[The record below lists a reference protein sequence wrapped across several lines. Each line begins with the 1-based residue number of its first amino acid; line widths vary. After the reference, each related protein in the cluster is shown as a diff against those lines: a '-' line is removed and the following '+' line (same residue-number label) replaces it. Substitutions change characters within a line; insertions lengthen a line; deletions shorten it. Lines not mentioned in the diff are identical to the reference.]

1 MQPAAAEEANSGK
14 QAQVEEASPVS
25 QQHSQHNLS
34 PIPYRAAQN
43 PLWGNMQPYVS
54 IPAMPP
60 MPALPEAAEAVDNDP
75 WGHGF
80 PAGDK
85 RCPTRQSYLGQMN
98 VNIEEVDP
106 VTSSVQTLVMNVQ
119 EVNTRTLHQCMEV
132 IASSDHNTFSSV
144 CHLMAQQATKDI
156 DWKEALAGPEADKA
170 IAALH
175 AEMDSLCSTI
185 LTKIEE
191 DNPEFQEARRLA
203 TPGRILLDIK
213 RSDMCGSAG
222 LNNQFI

>member
-1 MQPAAAEEANSGK
+1 
-14 QAQVEEASPVS
+14 
-25 QQHSQHNLS
+25 
-34 PIPYRAAQN
+34 
-43 PLWGNMQPYVS
+43 
-54 IPAMPP
+54 
-60 MPALPEAAEAVDNDP
+60 MPALTEAAEAVDDDP

-80 PAGDK
+80 PGE
-85 RCPTRQSYLGQMN
+85 RPRPSYLGQMN

-106 VTSSVQTLVMNVQ
+106 IASSVQTLVMHVQ
-119 EVNTRTLHQCMEV
+119 EVSTRTLHQCMEV
-132 IASSDHNTFSSV
+132 ISNSDHNTFSSV

-156 DWKEALAGPEADKA
+156 DWKEVLAGPEADKA

-175 AEMDSLCSTI
+175 TEMDSLCSTI

-213 RSDMCGSAG
+213 RSDMYKARGVK
-222 LNNQFI
+222 